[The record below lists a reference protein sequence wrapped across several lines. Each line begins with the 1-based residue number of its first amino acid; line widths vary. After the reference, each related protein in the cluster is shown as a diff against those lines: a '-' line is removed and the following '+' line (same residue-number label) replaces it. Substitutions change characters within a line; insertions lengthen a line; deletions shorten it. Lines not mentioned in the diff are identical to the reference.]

1 MLNYET
7 YIFDIDG
14 TLLLQK
20 TPISGAIEVLQY
32 LRQRKKKIL
41 FVTNTPLATHRSIVK
56 KLKQAGIWAYQE
68 EVITPIDSLAVFLQA
83 EHYIGTMIGLV
94 GSRIRR
100 HFVKKGWDV
109 VAPDEANS
117 FCSHVILGMNND
129 LKYHDF
135 AIALQMLDRG
145 AKLVLLNADL
155 SCPTPFGRVPDTG
168 AISKI
173 FEACTEKKPI
183 HVGKPSLWMQEVVRR
198 KLTSLPA
205 HCLFIGD
212 SPFTDIATGQALGM
226 DTFLVK
232 SGVTAYHTNHSKPTY
247 TYDHLLSM
255 LKRGN
260 THSHLN

>member
-14 TLLLQK
+14 TLLLQEM
-20 TPISGAIEVLQY
+20 PLPGAIEVLQC
-32 LRQRKKKIL
+32 LRQRQKKIL

-56 KLKQAGIWAYQE
+56 KLMQAGIWAYQQ
-68 EVITPIDSLAVFLQA
+68 EVITPIDSLEIFLKA
-83 EHYIGTMIGLV
+83 EHHVGALLGLV
-94 GSRIRR
+94 GWRIRK
-100 HFVKKGWDV
+100 HLVKKGWTV
-109 VAPDEANS
+109 VTPSEATS

-129 LKYHDF
+129 LTYNDF

-168 AISKI
+168 ALSKI
-173 FEACTEKKPI
+173 FEACTEKTPAN
-183 HVGKPSLWMQEVVRR
+183 VGKPSLWMQEVVRR

-212 SPFTDIATGQALGM
+212 SPFTDIATGQALGL

-232 SGVTAYHTNHSKPTY
+232 TGVTAYHANHSKPTY

-255 LKRGN
+255 IKRGN
-260 THSHLN
+260 THSHLK